1 MRPSRFHRSG
11 TLAAL
16 LASGR
21 ALMNSRSLFLALL
34 VLFGAFPNGLA
45 AGRAEANGA
54 TGVEGAGKRVLVLH
68 SYYTG
73 YKWSDEENRGISSIL
88 EPVLGVEN
96 VFVEY
101 MDTKRFYEERHVQQ
115 LPEVYRRKY
124 ADHRIDL
131 VVAVDDRALDFLV
144 QHRDEVF
151 PGKPVV
157 FCGVNYYREERR
169 KQRPLVTGV
178 SEDADLAAS
187 LDTALSL
194 HPGTRRIYIVNDDT
208 ETGLLVRARLAQIGP
223 SWKGVPLEPLDGLP
237 MPQLLERL
245 RTLPPRSLVFYS
257 FYSRDAAGRVFGY
270 DESIRLVSQASN
282 APVYGAWDFNLG
294 LGLVGG
300 KLTSGFD
307 QGEMAGRLAL
317 RVLRGEDPESIP
329 IVRNLPGR
337 YLFDHLELV
346 RWGVPEARLPAGS
359 TVINLP
365 ESAYSRYRNVILG
378 GAGAL
383 VLLGVLNAFLALNIS
398 RRKMAEEALR
408 DHQEHLEETIRV
420 RSAQLSTANEEL
432 RRDILERER
441 TERALRTAERNLRSI
456 FENAAEGI
464 YQSTLAGR
472 FVTVNPALARMAGY
486 DSPAEMVDSIADIRK
501 DFYVEPGTR
510 ARFEESLGS
519 EAEVRG
525 FEALVK
531 RKDGE
536 LIWVLENARA
546 IRDETGRVDHYEG
559 IVQDV
564 SDRRRLAEKLDRTRQ
579 KLRGLAAEIT
589 RVEERERRTI
599 ATQLHDQLGAVLSMA
614 KVKLASLRQGAE
626 GTSIAPALEELHT
639 LVGNAVQE
647 TRSLTWELS
656 PPILYQLGLPAA
668 LEWLGENVEHRHGIA
683 FRLTKEGEV
692 RELGE
697 ERRFLLFSAVREL
710 LLNVVKHADAGGV
723 SLRLRWLEEVLEAT
737 LSDDGRGF
745 DVPGAAALPDA
756 RRSFG
761 LFSIQERFDDLGGS
775 VSIRSSPGEGTS
787 VTLVLPY
794 AAEAGRQGE

>member
-1 MRPSRFHRSG
+1 METCLSGRPEARK
-11 TLAAL
+11 AL
-16 LASGR
+16 LASLSACAMTVR
-21 ALMNSRSLFLALL
+21 PLLLALL
-34 VLFGAFPNGLA
+34 VLLGPAASALA
-45 AGRAEANGA
+45 AAADAA
-54 TGVEGAGKRVLVLH
+54 TGKRVLVLH
-68 SYYTG
+68 SYYKG
-73 YKWSDEENRGISSIL
+73 YKWTDDENRGISAAL
-88 EPVLGVEN
+88 EPALGVEN

-101 MDTKRFYEERHVQQ
+101 MDTKRFFEERFVSQ
-115 LPEVYRRKY
+115 LPEAYRRKY
-124 ADHRIDL
+124 LDHRIDL
-131 VVAVDDRALDFLV
+131 IVATDDRALEFLV
-144 QHRDEVF
+144 EHRDEVF
-151 PGKPVV
+151 PGTPVV
-157 FCGVNYYREERR
+157 FCGVNYFQEG
-169 KQRPLVTGV
+169 KLKGRPLFTGV
-178 SEDADLAAS
+178 SEDVDLGAS
-187 LDTALSL
+187 LDTALAL
-194 HPGTRRIYIVNDDT
+194 HPGTRRIYVVNEDT
-208 ETGLLVRARLAQIGP
+208 ETGRAVRTRLAEIGP

-237 MPQLLERL
+237 MEKLLARL
-245 RTLPPRSLVFYS
+245 RSLPASSLVFFT
-257 FYSRDAAGRVFGY
+257 FYSRDAEGKVFGY

-282 APVYGAWDFNLG
+282 VPVYGAWDFNLG
-294 LGLVGG
+294 FGLVGG
-300 KLTSGFD
+300 MLASGFD
-307 QGEMAGRLAL
+307 QGETAGRIAL
-317 RVLRGEDPESIP
+317 RVLRGERPASIP
-329 IVRNLPGR
+329 VVKNLPGR
-337 YLFDHLELV
+337 YLFDHLQLV
-346 RWGVPEARLPAGS
+346 RWGIPSSRLPAGS
-359 TVINLP
+359 SIVNLP
-365 ESAYSRYRNVILG
+365 ESAYARYRNLILT

-383 VLLGVLNAFLALNIS
+383 ILLGVLNAFLALNIS

-408 DHQEHLEETIRV
+408 NHQEHLEETIRV

-432 RRDILERER
+432 RRDIVERER

-464 YQSTLAGR
+464 YQSTLSGR

-486 DSPAEMVDSIADIRK
+486 DSPAAMVDAIADIRK

-510 ARFEESLGS
+510 ARFEESLAS

-525 FEALVK
+525 FESLVK

-546 IRDETGRVDHYEG
+546 IRDEKGRVDHYEG

-626 GTSIAPALEELHT
+626 GTPIAPALEEVHV

-668 LEWLGENVEHRHGIA
+668 LEWLGENVEQRHGIA
-683 FRLTKEGEV
+683 FRLTKEGEA

-697 ERRFLLFSAVREL
+697 ERRFLVFSAVREL
-710 LLNVVKHADAGGV
+710 LLNVVKHADASGV
-723 SLRLRWLEEVLEAT
+723 SLRLRWLVEGLEAT
-737 LSDDGRGF
+737 LLDDGKGF

-756 RRSFG
+756 TRSFG

-775 VSIRSSPGEGTS
+775 VSIRSTPGEGTS

>member
-1 MRPSRFHRSG
+1 MLVYAMKVGP
-11 TLAAL
+11 LL
-16 LASGR
+16 LAS
-21 ALMNSRSLFLALL
+21 L
-34 VLFGAFPNGLA
+34 VLLGPTETALSATADA
-45 AGRAEANGA
+45 AS
-54 TGVEGAGKRVLVLH
+54 GKRVLVLH
-68 SYYTG
+68 SYYKG
-73 YKWSDEENRGISSIL
+73 YKWTDDENRGISAAL
-88 EPVLGVEN
+88 EPALGVEN

-101 MDTKRFYEERHVQQ
+101 MDTKRFFEERFVSQ
-115 LPEVYRRKY
+115 LPEAYRRKY
-124 ADHRIDL
+124 LDHRIDL
-131 VVAVDDRALDFLV
+131 IVATDDRALEFLV
-144 QHRDEVF
+144 EHRDEVF
-151 PGKPVV
+151 PGTPVV
-157 FCGVNYYREERR
+157 FCGVNYFQEG
-169 KQRPLVTGV
+169 KLKGRPLFTGV
-178 SEDADLAAS
+178 SEDVDLGAS
-187 LDTALSL
+187 LDTALAL
-194 HPGTRRIYIVNDDT
+194 HPGTRRIYVVNEDT
-208 ETGLLVRARLAQIGP
+208 ETGRAVRTRLAEIGP

-237 MPQLLERL
+237 MEKLLARL
-245 RTLPPRSLVFYS
+245 RSLPASSLVFFT
-257 FYSRDAAGRVFGY
+257 FYSRDAEGKVFGY

-282 APVYGAWDFNLG
+282 VPVYGAWDFNLG
-294 LGLVGG
+294 FGLVGG
-300 KLTSGFD
+300 MLASGFD
-307 QGEMAGRLAL
+307 QGETAGRIAL
-317 RVLRGEDPESIP
+317 RVLRGERPASIP
-329 IVRNLPGR
+329 VVKNLPGR
-337 YLFDHLELV
+337 YLFDHLQLV
-346 RWGVPEARLPAGS
+346 RWGIPSSRLPAGS
-359 TVINLP
+359 SIVNLP
-365 ESAYSRYRNVILG
+365 ESAYARYRNLILI

-383 VLLGVLNAFLALNIS
+383 ILLGVLNAFLALNIS

-408 DHQEHLEETIRV
+408 NHQEHLEETIRV

-432 RRDILERER
+432 RRDIVERER

-464 YQSTLAGR
+464 YQSTLSGR

-486 DSPAEMVDSIADIRK
+486 DSPAAMVDAIADIRK

-510 ARFEESLGS
+510 ARFEESLAS

-525 FEALVK
+525 FESLVK

-546 IRDETGRVDHYEG
+546 IRDEKGRVDHYEG

-626 GTSIAPALEELHT
+626 GTPIAPALEEVHV

-668 LEWLGENVEHRHGIA
+668 LEWLGENVEQRHGIA
-683 FRLTKEGEV
+683 FRLTKEGEA

-697 ERRFLLFSAVREL
+697 ERRFLVFSAVREL
-710 LLNVVKHADAGGV
+710 LLNVVKHADASGV
-723 SLRLRWLEEVLEAT
+723 SLRLRWLVEGLEAT
-737 LSDDGRGF
+737 LLDDGKGF

-756 RRSFG
+756 TRSFG

-775 VSIRSSPGEGTS
+775 VSIRSTPGEGTS

>member
-1 MRPSRFHRSG
+1 MKVR
-11 TLAAL
+11 AL
-16 LASGR
+16 L
-21 ALMNSRSLFLALL
+21 LALL
-34 VLFGAFPNGLA
+34 VLVGPA
-45 AGRAEANGA
+45 AKALSAA
-54 TGVEGAGKRVLVLH
+54 TDAASGKRVLVLH
-68 SYYTG
+68 SYYKG
-73 YKWSDEENRGISSIL
+73 YKWTDDENRGIASAL

-101 MDTKRFYEERHVQQ
+101 MDTKRFFEERYVSQ
-115 LPEVYRRKY
+115 LPEAYRRKY
-124 ADHRIDL
+124 LDHRINL
-131 VVAVDDRALDFLV
+131 VVATDDRALEFLV
-144 QHRDEVF
+144 EHRDDVF
-151 PGKPVV
+151 PGTPVV
-157 FCGVNYYREERR
+157 FCGVNYFQEG
-169 KQRPLVTGV
+169 KLKGRPLFTGV
-178 SEDADLAAS
+178 SEDVDLGAS
-187 LDTALSL
+187 LDTALAL
-194 HPGTRRIYIVNDDT
+194 HPGTGRIYVVNEDT
-208 ETGLLVRARLAQIGP
+208 ETGRAVRARLAEIGP

-237 MPQLLERL
+237 MEKLLARL
-245 RTLPPRSLVFYS
+245 RSLPPASLVFFT
-257 FYSRDAAGRVFGY
+257 FYTRDAAGKVFGY
-270 DESIRLVSQASN
+270 DESIRLVSEASRV
-282 APVYGAWDFNLG
+282 PVYGAWDFNLG
-294 LGLVGG
+294 FGLVGG
-300 KLTSGFD
+300 MLTSGFD
-307 QGEMAGRLAL
+307 QGEMAGRIAL
-317 RVLRGEDPESIP
+317 RVLRGEDPASIP

-337 YLFDHLELV
+337 YLFDHFELV
-346 RWGVPEARLPAGS
+346 RWGIPASRLPEGS

-441 TERALRTAERNLRSI
+441 TERALRNAEGNLRSI

-464 YQSTLAGR
+464 YQSTPSGR
-472 FVTVNPALARMAGY
+472 FVTVNPALAAMAGY
-486 DSPAEMVDSIADIRK
+486 DSPAEMVDSIADIRE
-501 DFYVEPGTR
+501 DFYVEPGSR
-510 ARFEESLGS
+510 ARFEESLAS
-519 EAEVRG
+519 EDEVRG
-525 FEALVK
+525 FESLVK
-531 RKDGE
+531 RKDGG

-546 IRDETGRVDHYEG
+546 IRDERGRIDHYEG

-599 ATQLHDQLGAVLSMA
+599 ATHLHDQLGAVLSMA

-626 GTSIAPALEELHT
+626 GTPIASALEEVHV
-639 LVGNAVQE
+639 LVGSAVQE

-656 PPILYQLGLPAA
+656 PPILYQLGLEAA
-668 LEWLGENVEHRHGIA
+668 LEWLGENVEQRNGVA
-683 FRLTKEGEV
+683 FRLTKEGMP

-697 ERRFLLFSAVREL
+697 ERRFLVFSAVREL

-723 SLRLRWLEEVLEAT
+723 SLRLRWLEEGLEAT
-737 LSDDGRGF
+737 LLDDGKGF

-775 VSIRSSPGEGTS
+775 VSIRSTPESGTA

-794 AAEAGRQGE
+794 GAEGSRQGE